1 MRISDW
7 SSDLFSS
14 DLKWPQSWSILP
26 CRKSPSGFGNFNR
39 TDRANMIPKPSEMS
53 IPCITDADMIVDQYR
68 YLLLFRSSRLIGHVV
83 QNFSRGDSDYRIF
96 PDLFAVQQPHGDG
109 PMFTD
114 DRIYVLYGTRCVVCL
129 ILGVPL

>member
-7 SSDLFSS
+7 SSDVCSS
-14 DLKWPQSWSILP
+14 DLIVGLALDLARPPKEKWPQSWSILP

-83 QNFSRGDSDYRIF
+83 QNFRRWDSDDRIG
-96 PDLFAVQQPHGDG
+96 PDLFAVQQPQGDG
-109 PMFTD
+109 
-114 DRIYVLYGTRCVVCL
+114 RSEERRVGKE
-129 ILGVPL
+129 

>member
-83 QNFSRGDSDYRIF
+83 QNFSRGDSD
-96 PDLFAVQQPHGDG
+96 
-109 PMFTD
+109 
-114 DRIYVLYGTRCVVCL
+114 DRICPDQIGRASCRERVCQYV
-129 ILGVPL
+129 